1 MHTQIRAGSR
11 SSDEYA
17 AACDENTELLAAGL
31 VLYNHVSPQQTA
43 DLNPSY
49 LTGKPGSEKS
59 VVFTVFMFRNVR
71 ITAGLCMRCLK
82 KQEHNRH
89 VS

>member
-1 MHTQIRAGSR
+1 MHTQIQAGSR
-11 SSDEYA
+11 SSDDEYA

-59 VVFTVFMFRNVR
+59 VVFMFRNVR

>member
-1 MHTQIRAGSR
+1 MHTQIQAGSR
-11 SSDEYA
+11 SSDEEYA

-31 VLYNHVSPQQTA
+31 ALYNHVSPQQTA

-82 KQEHNRH
+82 NK
-89 VS
+89 SIIDT